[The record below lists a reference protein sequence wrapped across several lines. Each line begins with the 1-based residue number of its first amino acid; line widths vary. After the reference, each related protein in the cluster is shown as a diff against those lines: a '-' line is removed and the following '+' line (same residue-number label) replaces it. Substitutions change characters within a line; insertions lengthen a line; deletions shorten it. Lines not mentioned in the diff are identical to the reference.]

1 MDKWIK
7 TLTPS
12 PEWHN
17 REVLE
22 HNYAD
27 WAVSHLRVLYVIS
40 WTSTPKSSLAACL
53 NTCSRKPSEPLP
65 SCLTSATSP
74 PSPSLQSQSKL
85 HWHRLRGCS
94 QSRKHYTSKYNLL
107 TLQLHSTDV
116 IVYIIKNNA
125 LSYSHLVQ
133 WNWVQLLHR
142 HLPLLHQV
150 INLPWNM
157 KHDSYFDSALFHYP
171 LQHSLATLLATPV

>member
-85 HWHRLRGCS
+85 HWHRLRGCI

-116 IVYIIKNNA
+116 IVYIIKTM
-125 LSYSHLVQ
+125 LS
-133 WNWVQLLHR
+133 
-142 HLPLLHQV
+142 
-150 INLPWNM
+150 
-157 KHDSYFDSALFHYP
+157 
-171 LQHSLATLLATPV
+171 ATHTWSSGTESSSSTDTFLCSIR